1 MGKDIRAGSGDLHS
15 SSPGNL
21 LSSSSASIFSPLS
34 LSYLSLSLSAILT
47 SE

>member
-1 MGKDIRAGSGDLHS
+1 MDKDIRAGSGDLRS

-21 LSSSSASIFSPLS
+21 LFFFLCFYFLPPFLFLI
-34 LSYLSLSLSAILT
+34 SLSAILT